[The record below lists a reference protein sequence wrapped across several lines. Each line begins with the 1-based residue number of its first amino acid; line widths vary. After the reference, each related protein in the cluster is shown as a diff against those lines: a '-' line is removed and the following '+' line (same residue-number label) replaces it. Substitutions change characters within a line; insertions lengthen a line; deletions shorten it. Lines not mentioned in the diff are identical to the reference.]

1 MPIEYKRE
9 GTTCD
14 WCGKTNTKCTNSEAL
29 DTIGKILL
37 CEECVEKDKRARETK
52 CKECDGLVWE
62 NGGLRKH
69 DGEKY
74 CLNCCGYYTQQL
86 KTNFQCVDET
96 KKNISNAWLM
106 IGSILKVSHT
116 SKKKH
121 SVNFSQTF

>member
-74 CLNCCGYYTQQL
+74 CLNCYEKLQDKLFL
-86 KTNFQCVDET
+86 KEKRKDFFKDNWKFW
-96 KKNISNAWLM
+96 IMLGIAL
-106 IGSILKVSHT
+106 IGLIYGLT
-116 SKKKH
+116 
-121 SVNFSQTF
+121 TI